1 MAKKDVIIESS
12 DSTIG
17 LIEKL
22 VSPFDND
29 KMFQRPDIKKMGKRI
44 RKMIN
49 QGVSPDVVKEML
61 KSEVEFY
68 ADFMKNNGENKKR
81 TQKQHIHD
89 KASVRRSEYERANI
103 SLENIEK
110 EIKVLEEDRKHIEI
124 LLSRRSIFGARN
136 KEVDINEQDED

>member
-29 KMFQRPDIKKMGKRI
+29 KRFQRPDIKKMGKRI

-49 QGVSPDVVKEML
+49 QGVSPDAVKKML

-89 KASVRRSEYERANI
+89 KASIRRSEYERATI

-110 EIKVLEEDRKHIEI
+110 EIKVLEEDRKHIER
-124 LLSRRSIFGARN
+124 LLSKRSIFDGRN
-136 KEVDINEQDED
+136 KEVYENEQDED

>member
-22 VSPFDND
+22 FSPFDND
-29 KMFQRPDIKKMGKRI
+29 KRFQRPDIKKMGKRI

-49 QGVSPDVVKEML
+49 QGVSPDAIKKML
-61 KSEVEFY
+61 RSEVEFY

-89 KASVRRSEYERANI
+89 KASIRRSEYERATI

-110 EIKVLEEDRKHIEI
+110 EIKVLEEDRKHIER
-124 LLSRRSIFGARN
+124 LLSKRSIFDGRN
-136 KEVDINEQDED
+136 KEVYENEQDED

>member
-22 VSPFDND
+22 FSPFDND
-29 KMFQRPDIKKMGKRI
+29 KRFQRPDIKKMGKRI

-49 QGVSPDVVKEML
+49 QGVSPDAIKKML

-68 ADFMKNNGENKKR
+68 ADFMNNNGENKKR

-89 KASVRRSEYERANI
+89 KASIRRSEYERATI

-110 EIKVLEEDRKHIEI
+110 EIKVLEEDRKHIER
-124 LLSRRSIFGARN
+124 LLSKRSIFDGRN
-136 KEVDINEQDED
+136 KEVYENEQDED